1 MITSPSWWGDQADV
15 TIRTVV
21 ITTKKNRVI
30 TVKIDWK
37 EHRERLAQ
45 MREKQDVSIKEYAD
59 LYGLNPNTARRHLG
73 DGNTQVGKK
82 VTPRSTARSTK
93 APRSTDHKGKT
104 DRKGDQSAGKAASDA
119 SSKIKELTEQIN
131 RSKADTAA
139 PVDQSPAAVLVGEVI
154 TAVTARTKSGRPSD
168 QSKNGGRVLSGML
181 QPSDEDIAAARLLLE
196 QAKVDAIE
204 ARLIESSLCSLFTLE
219 RTVAEMMAHLQD
231 HQPQDGEPPAINKA
245 VSVAA
250 AAAATINDTA
260 RTLAAVRQSYAK
272 DQREQALHLRKL
284 SEPERVMEA
293 YQRRKDEK
301 WTAVETAIYI
311 ETHGYKVPSLLMD
324 MARAEMKAGE
334 TDDSAANPVDLK
346 TLDRQAQQN
355 RAARLAALDIELAA
369 KREAVAQLVDAGG
382 HGDVAADGSLN
393 DVNLTAAFDAGEEA
407 DDEINNLL
415 YGVNDGHQPE

>member
-1 MITSPSWWGDQADV
+1 M
-15 TIRTVV
+15 
-21 ITTKKNRVI
+21 I

-37 EHRERLAQ
+37 EHRERLTQ
-45 MREKQDVSIKEYAD
+45 MRVKQEVSIKEYAD

-73 DGNTQVGKK
+73 DGTTQVGKK
-82 VTPRSTARSTK
+82 ATPRSTTRSVST
-93 APRSTDHKGKT
+93 PRSV
-104 DRKGDQSAGKAASDA
+104 DRKGKSDRGNDQSSSTCKKS
-119 SSKIKELTEQIN
+119 STSKIKELSEQIN
-131 RSKADTAA
+131 RGKADATA
-139 PVDQSPAAVLVGEVI
+139 PHDQSPAAVLVGEVI

-196 QAKVDAIE
+196 KAKVDAIE
-204 ARLIESSLCSLFTLE
+204 ARVIESSLCSLFALE
-219 RTVAEMMAHLQD
+219 RTVQEMMEHLQD
-231 HQPQDGEPPAINKA
+231 HEPQEGEPPTINKA

-272 DQREQALHLRKL
+272 DQREHALHLRKL

-311 ETHGYKVPSLLMD
+311 ETHGFKVPSLLMD
-324 MARAEMKAGE
+324 MARAEMKAGDN
-334 TDDSAANPVDLK
+334 DDTASNPIDLK
-346 TLDRQAQQN
+346 ALDQQAQQN
-355 RAARLAALDIELAA
+355 RAARMATLETELAV

-393 DVNLTAAFDAGEEA
+393 DVNLTATFDAGEEP
-407 DDEINNLL
+407 DDEINALL
-415 YGVNDGHQPE
+415 YGVTDGHQPE

>member
-1 MITSPSWWGDQADV
+1 M
-15 TIRTVV
+15 

-45 MREKQDVSIKEYAD
+45 MREKQEVSIKEYAD
-59 LYGLNPNTARRHLG
+59 LYGLNPNTSRRHLG
-73 DGNTQVGKK
+73 DGTTQVGKK
-82 VTPRSTARSTK
+82 NVPRSTPRSVK
-93 APRSTDHKGKT
+93 APRSV
-104 DRKGDQSAGKAASDA
+104 DRKRKSDRESDQSASASQKDAA
-119 SSKIKELTEQIN
+119 SKIKELSEQIN
-131 RSKADTAA
+131 RGKADTAA

-181 QPSDEDIAAARLLLE
+181 QPSDEDLAAARLLLE
-196 QAKVDAIE
+196 KAQVDAIE
-204 ARLIESSLCSLFTLE
+204 ARVIESSLCSLFALE
-219 RTVAEMMAHLQD
+219 RTVAEMMDHLQT
-231 HQPQDGEPPAINKA
+231 HQPQDGEPPTINKA

-293 YQRRKDEK
+293 YQRRREEK

-334 TDDSAANPVDLK
+334 NDDTASNPVDLK
-346 TLDRQAQQN
+346 ALDRAAQQN
-355 RAARLAALDIELAA
+355 RAARLAVLETELAA

-382 HGDVAADGSLN
+382 HGDIAADGSLN
-393 DVNLTAAFDAGEEA
+393 DVNLTAAFDAGEEP